1 MTICQA
7 KGEKNMTKEKFTLH
21 IQHNNLNYT
30 FHSNEINGKPTIT
43 IPLTD
48 ASTITIVM
56 EKFSDQQRFIATWNT
71 NFENYNLTEYE
82 CSKFSGTVELDLEY
96 IKEYIS
102 SILDRYDNNLDV
114 DAQPDA
120 PIQKVSMITLSTQH
134 IDGDTKELFNRQ
146 IVGENVSSLDGI
158 KAYSKRP
165 GSGWFISLEKE
176 IDGETTFIAD
186 SSKLPECLKDCA
198 LFVLANDATWI
209 NFDSNAEPLPQ
220 LPVY

>member
-1 MTICQA
+1 M
-7 KGEKNMTKEKFTLH
+7 KGEKIMTKEKFTLH

-30 FHSNEINGKPTIT
+30 FHSNEIDGKPTIT

-48 ASTITIVM
+48 ASTITVVM

-102 SILDRYDNNLDV
+102 SILDRYDSNLDV

-120 PIQKVSMITLSTQH
+120 PIQKISMITLSTKH

-146 IVGENVSSLDGI
+146 IVGENVSVLNDI

-165 GSGWFISLEKE
+165 GNGWFISLD
-176 IDGETTFIAD
+176 ITDN
-186 SSKLPECLKDCA
+186 SKLPECLKDCA
-198 LFVLANDATWI
+198 LFALANNATWI
-209 NFDSNAEPLPQ
+209 NFDADTESLPQ